1 MNKILALCL
10 VSVGLAV
17 SAAWQ
22 MQPANAAEA
31 ALSPVEA
38 VDAYTRAWGVA
49 DETARHALLEKA
61 WADDGRYCDPSGEAV
76 GRDAL
81 VAHIGGFL
89 KNPAM
94 KGFALERVS
103 GVDVHHNV
111 LRFDWV
117 LKNAEGN
124 VVMEGVDY
132 GVIAE
137 DGRLQS
143 ITGFFGPIPEKE

>member
-1 MNKILALCL
+1 MNKTFVLSVL
-10 VSVGLAV
+10 VTSLVAI
-17 SAAWQ
+17 AAWQ
-22 MQPANAAEA
+22 LQPVNAAEA
-31 ALSPVEA
+31 GLTPVEA
-38 VDAYTRAWGVA
+38 VDAYTSSWGEA
-49 DETARHALLEKA
+49 DEAKRRAILETS

-89 KNPAM
+89 DNPAM
-94 KGFALERVS
+94 KGFVLERVS

-117 LKNAEGN
+117 LKNAEGE

-132 GVIAE
+132 GELAD